1 LQKKESGMAKATGLG
16 GVFLRA
22 RDPKR
27 LTAWYAEHLELA
39 VTEWGGVVFV
49 WDECAAPEGHGATVW
64 SLFPADTEY
73 LGESEQGAMLN
84 FRVDDLD
91 ALLAQLEAKGVWI
104 DAKRQDEVNGRF
116 AWIKDGEGN
125 RVELW
130 EPR

>member
-1 LQKKESGMAKATGLG
+1 MAKVTGLG

-27 LTAWYAEHLELA
+27 LTAWYAEHLGLP
-39 VTEWGGVVFV
+39 VTEWGGVKFV
-49 WDECAAPEGHGATVW
+49 WDECAAPEGHGATAW
-64 SLFPADTEY
+64 SLFPADTPY
-73 LGESEQGAMLN
+73 FGDSGQAVMLN

-91 ALLAQLEAKGVWI
+91 ALLAQLAAKDVWI
-104 DAKRQDEVNGRF
+104 DPKRQQDEGFGRF

>member
-1 LQKKESGMAKATGLG
+1 MAKVTGLG

-27 LTAWYAEHLELA
+27 LAAWYAEHLGLP

-49 WDECAAPEGHGATVW
+49 WEECAAPEGRGTTVW

-73 LGESEQGAMLN
+73 FGEGEQAAMLN

-91 ALLAQLEAKGVWI
+91 ALLEQLTTKGVWV

>member
-1 LQKKESGMAKATGLG
+1 
-16 GVFLRA
+16 VFLRA

-27 LTAWYAEHLELA
+27 LSAWYAEHLGLP

-49 WDECAAPEGHGATVW
+49 WDECAAPEGHGQTVW

-73 LGESEQGAMLN
+73 FGEGEQPTMLN

-91 ALLAQLEAKGVWI
+91 ALLGQLEAKGVWV

>member
-1 LQKKESGMAKATGLG
+1 MAKATGLG

-22 RDPKR
+22 RDPKK
-27 LTAWYAEHLELA
+27 LTAWYAEHLRLP
-39 VTEWGGVVFV
+39 VKDWGGVVFV

-73 LGESEQGAMLN
+73 FGEGEQETMLN

-91 ALLAQLEAKGVWI
+91 ALLEELAKKGVWV
-104 DAKRQDEVNGRF
+104 DPKRQDEANGRF
-116 AWIKDGEGN
+116 AWIRDGEGN

>member
-1 LQKKESGMAKATGLG
+1 MAKATGLG

-27 LTAWYAEHLELA
+27 LTEWYAEHLGLG
-39 VTEWGGVVFV
+39 VTEWGGVTFV
-49 WDECAAPEGHGATVW
+49 WDKCAAPEGHGCTVW
-64 SLFPADTEY
+64 SLFPSDTEY
-73 LGESEQGAMLN
+73 FGEGEQAAMLN

-91 ALLAQLEAKGVWI
+91 GLLAQLAAKGVWI

>member
-1 LQKKESGMAKATGLG
+1 MAKVTGLG
-16 GVFLRA
+16 GVFVRA

-27 LTAWYAEHLELA
+27 LTAWYAEHLGLP

-49 WDECAAPEGHGATVW
+49 WDECPAPEGHGATVW

-73 LGESEQGAMLN
+73 FGGSEQAAMLN

-91 ALLAQLEAKGVWI
+91 ALLAELAAKGVWI
-104 DAKRQDEVNGRF
+104 DAKRQDEANGRF